1 MTSQMDVKKEVSNLI
16 RSLGISCNLIGYEY
30 CRAAILLC
38 YNDKKFLRS
47 MSDLYKFLGE
57 KYSCTP
63 NSIERAIY
71 NAIKKAKKIQNSNF
85 ISMWPSKRPSVHE
98 FLATIVDDLKLA
110 HNEI

>member
-16 RSLGISCNLIGYEY
+16 RSLGIPCNLIGYEY

-63 NSIERAIY
+63 NSIERAISDFRF
-71 NAIKKAKKIQNSNF
+71 NLAKIKFNF
-85 ISMWPSKRPSVHE
+85 
-98 FLATIVDDLKLA
+98 DLCFYFIYLLTPYL
-110 HNEI
+110 I